1 MIEIEN
7 ISKHFDDT
15 AALSQVSF
23 RIPEGKVFGLLGT
36 NGAGKSTLLRVMAG
50 ILKADAGTVRIN
62 GEVAYENPGAKERF
76 FYLPDDPYYFPTA
89 TMEDMARF
97 YKKQYSAMDR
107 NGVRYMADRLELD
120 IRRPIRTFSKG
131 MKRQAFLIMALC
143 ANTDYLLCDE
153 VFDGLDPVVTEAMKN
168 LFGKEIH
175 ERALTVVVAAHK
187 LQDLEDFCNEI
198 GILHKGGLL
207 LAGDMR
213 ENAGT
218 MTKIQCVFE
227 QDEPLMAE
235 HPSIVRC
242 HRDGYFTTV
251 IVRGKKEEALEN
263 IRQRNPIFCREVP
276 MLLEEIFMA
285 EMEENGYDIR
295 KVLQ

>member
-1 MIEIEN
+1 M
-7 ISKHFDDT
+7 
-15 AALSQVSF
+15 
-23 RIPEGKVFGLLGT
+23 
-36 NGAGKSTLLRVMAG
+36 
-50 ILKADAGTVRIN
+50 
-62 GEVAYENPGAKERF
+62 
-76 FYLPDDPYYFPTA
+76 
-89 TMEDMARF
+89 
-97 YKKQYSAMDR
+97 
-107 NGVRYMADRLELD
+107 
-120 IRRPIRTFSKG
+120 
-131 MKRQAFLIMALC
+131 
-143 ANTDYLLCDE
+143 
-153 VFDGLDPVVTEAMKN
+153 
-168 LFGKEIH
+168 
-175 ERALTVVVAAHK
+175 
-187 LQDLEDFCNEI
+187 
-198 GILHKGGLL
+198 

-213 ENAGT
+213 EKAGT

-263 IRQRNPIFCREVP
+263 IRQRNPIFCSEVP

>member
-1 MIEIEN
+1 
-7 ISKHFDDT
+7 
-15 AALSQVSF
+15 
-23 RIPEGKVFGLLGT
+23 
-36 NGAGKSTLLRVMAG
+36 
-50 ILKADAGTVRIN
+50 
-62 GEVAYENPGAKERF
+62 
-76 FYLPDDPYYFPTA
+76 
-89 TMEDMARF
+89 
-97 YKKQYSAMDR
+97 
-107 NGVRYMADRLELD
+107 
-120 IRRPIRTFSKG
+120 
-131 MKRQAFLIMALC
+131 
-143 ANTDYLLCDE
+143 
-153 VFDGLDPVVTEAMKN
+153 MKN
-168 LFGKEIH
+168 LFGKEIQ

-213 ENAGT
+213 EKAGT

-242 HRDGYFTTV
+242 HRDGCFTTV
-251 IVRGKKEEALEN
+251 IARGKKEEALEN
-263 IRQRNPIFCREVP
+263 IRQRNPIFYKEEP
-276 MLLEEIFMA
+276 MTLEEIFMT